1 MAVCSTGGKL
11 TKKRAPPDLLAPT
24 ATFAPIL
31 WVISFTIDR
40 PRPLPPAEL
49 QSAAPESRE
58 QGGLMR
64 LSFASTVVA
73 LAVSTGALAGCQ
85 ASGTAVPARK

>member
-1 MAVCSTGGKL
+1 MATSMAVCSTGGKL

-40 PRPLPPAEL
+40 PRPLPPAEF
-49 QSAAPESRE
+49 QSPRQNRSK
-58 QGGLMR
+58 MR
-64 LSFASTVVA
+64 PLTS
-73 LAVSTGALAGCQ
+73 
-85 ASGTAVPARK
+85 SGTPGP

>member
-1 MAVCSTGGKL
+1 MATSMAVCSTGGKL

-58 QGGLMR
+58 DALPELFRNARALIIDDQTAR
-64 LSFASTVVA
+64 SLST
-73 LAVSTGALAGCQ
+73 
-85 ASGTAVPARK
+85 RM

>member
-1 MAVCSTGGKL
+1 MATSMAVCSTGGKL

-49 QSAAPESRE
+49 
-58 QGGLMR
+58 
-64 LSFASTVVA
+64 
-73 LAVSTGALAGCQ
+73 
-85 ASGTAVPARK
+85 